1 MKTQNNSHLLD
12 EQILWA
18 VIDEEELVMDAQL
31 HLRECPVCQKK
42 VGQFRGELQEF
53 GQKAGQAVPPFS
65 RAVRLPIEKPA
76 AFSHNV
82 GWLPVFGAAAM
93 AAFVLFFYFMG
104 VETMDLTKLT
114 SVQNQQI
121 LLEDVSLMHE
131 ISELVEVP
139 LPEGLYAI
147 AGDNGTLFADD
158 LYEIGEEVG
167 TGLDGDLYQINGD
180 SGIGYDEDFLDFV
193 VPDLQDDFQ
202 SEFVI

>member
-1 MKTQNNSHLLD
+1 MKIQNHSHLLD
-12 EQILWA
+12 KQILWA
-18 VIDEEELVMDAQL
+18 VIDEKELGGDAQQ
-31 HLRECPVCQKK
+31 HLRECPVCQRK

-53 GQKAGQAVPPFS
+53 GQKAGQAVPPCS
-65 RAVRLPIEKPA
+65 RPVKLTKDKA
-76 AFSHNV
+76 AARSHNV

-93 AAFVLFFYFMG
+93 AAFVLFFYFMD

-114 SVQNQQI
+114 SVQNQEI

-131 ISELVEVP
+131 ISEMVEVP

-147 AGDNGTLFADD
+147 TGGNETLLADD
-158 LYEIGEEVG
+158 FYEIDEEIG
-167 TGLDGDLYQINGD
+167 TGLDGDMYEINGD
-180 SGIGYDEDFLDFV
+180 IGIGDDEDFLDFV